1 MLRPYPVGESQ
12 LLAHFEGG
20 RLLALGGERVVPG
33 VAAVPTQGGG
43 RLDGQ
48 VEGLVVCSVDEQDRC
63 PENQQLGNLRR
74 RRRPRRQDYGRLSG
88 GRRHP
93 RPRPRGGGAGARGAP
108 AAGWEGRRPP
118 GGPQWCTDVTR
129 RADRQEG

>member
-12 LLAHFEGG
+12 LLAHCEGG
-20 RLLALGGERVVPG
+20 RLLARGGEGVVPG
-33 VAAVPTQGGG
+33 CAAVPTQGGG

-88 GRRHP
+88 GGRPPPPRRTGVA
-93 RPRPRGGGAGARGAP
+93 GGGRPACAGSELP
-108 AAGWEGRRPP
+108 
-118 GGPQWCTDVTR
+118 
-129 RADRQEG
+129 